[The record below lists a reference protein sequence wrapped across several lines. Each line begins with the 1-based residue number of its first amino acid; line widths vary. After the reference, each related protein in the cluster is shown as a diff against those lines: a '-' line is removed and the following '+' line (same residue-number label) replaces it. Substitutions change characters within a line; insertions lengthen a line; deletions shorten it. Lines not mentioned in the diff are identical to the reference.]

1 MDPAVF
7 AALRQAQVI
16 DITTT
21 GRRTGE
27 PRRIEIVFHVIGG
40 HRYISGM
47 VGRRRAWLA
56 NLEADPRF
64 TVHLKRTVR
73 ADVPAVARPITDEE
87 ERRTVFRE
95 IVKVWTKQD
104 VETMVAGAPLIEM
117 TFPDVATRAS
127 DAA

>member
-1 MDPAVF
+1 MDPAAS

-21 GRRTGE
+21 GRRTGK

-40 HRYISGM
+40 RWYISGM

-73 ADVPAVARPITDEE
+73 ADVRAVARPITDEE
-87 ERRTVFRE
+87 ERRSVFRE
-95 IVKVWTKQD
+95 IVKVWTNQD

-117 TFPDVATRAS
+117 TFHDVGARAS